1 MNDSQQSNIH
11 DFDFSLICEYFS
23 SLHRQGPGSE
33 KSTAKALSFLPP
45 MGADKRIADIGCG
58 TGASTEVLH
67 RLTEAQIV
75 AVDLFPDFI
84 NHLKNKNL
92 GNRIDAQTGDM
103 TQLTFADETFDAI
116 WSEGAIYNIGF
127 GKGLSEWRRFLKP
140 GGIIAV
146 TDASWLTLD
155 RPSEIADFW
164 QEAYPSITDI
174 ASNIRCM
181 EKAGYRMIATFVL
194 PEDCW
199 QENFYHPARRAQEIF
214 LRNHPDNPIA
224 EELVRNQRR
233 EAALYQKYHQYYG
246 YVWYIG
252 KKL

>member
-1 MNDSQQSNIH
+1 MILNNPISTTSISLLSVNIFH
-11 DFDFSLICEYFS
+11 HFIAKV
-23 SLHRQGPGSE
+23 RV
-33 KSTAKALSFLPP
+33 STAKALSFLPP

-92 GNRIDAQTGDM
+92 GSRIDAQTGDM

-140 GGIIAV
+140 
-146 TDASWLTLD
+146 
-155 RPSEIADFW
+155 
-164 QEAYPSITDI
+164 
-174 ASNIRCM
+174 
-181 EKAGYRMIATFVL
+181 
-194 PEDCW
+194 
-199 QENFYHPARRAQEIF
+199 
-214 LRNHPDNPIA
+214 
-224 EELVRNQRR
+224 
-233 EAALYQKYHQYYG
+233 
-246 YVWYIG
+246 
-252 KKL
+252 